1 MSKKKFVKTIGSR
14 QKVKEFL
21 IKDNGAMRGV
31 SIDFLFEAG
40 WVPYVDPKTQFEDDE
55 PKEVEV
61 KTEPEQPITEET
73 TEPDQTTEEKPARKP
88 RKKRTT
94 KEK

>member
-40 WVPYVDPKTQFEDDE
+40 WVPYVDPKTQFEYDE

-61 KTEPEQPITEET
+61 KAEPEQPIAEKTES
-73 TEPDQTTEEKPARKP
+73 PSEEKPARKP